1 MEPADYKK
9 TVPPAIHCY
18 LLCTVLRPSFRVIS
32 YTTLN
37 DRVAPNEVASTRSEL
52 VLKGLPM
59 FGPSVRGNNLHILL
73 VVCIQGG
80 APFAKGLLWRCS
92 IRRLRVFSMGVD
104 GNSYPYT

>member
-1 MEPADYKK
+1 MEPADYKQ

-59 FGPSVRGNNLHILL
+59 FGPSVRGNAQHL
-73 VVCIQGG
+73 VSDFYSWWSTLCEGFRVEMKYN
-80 APFAKGLLWRCS
+80 ATES
-92 IRRLRVFSMGVD
+92 IVYESICE
-104 GNSYPYT
+104 